1 MPKIQSDGNRYSITI
16 PKTIMTLY
24 GWEKGDVLEFFE
36 DRPGV
41 VTIRKVR

>member
-1 MPKIQSDGNRYSITI
+1 MPVIQESQGRHSITI
-16 PKTIMTLY
+16 PDTLIKLY
-24 GWEKGDVLEFFE
+24 GWKKGDVLEFFE